1 MRLTVIADFLRARRH
16 LAHHCSAGHLQVS
29 ALVVS
34 VSWHE
39 EELLLES
46 DECLNACHS
55 LLRLRMIVRT
65 IGKKG
70 RLLLSA

>member
-46 DECLNACHS
+46 DEGLNACHS
-55 LLRLRMIVRT
+55 LLRMIVRT